1 MQNKLIT
8 ITITISFADNIQFHS
23 IQQSVSFDASIDL
36 NEIQINCRSM
46 YNRSRINK
54 GENRV
59 IRFKCTLQNTIADVL
74 RSRGWQEV
82 KEESG
87 CL

>member
-1 MQNKLIT
+1 
-8 ITITISFADNIQFHS
+8 
-23 IQQSVSFDASIDL
+23 
-36 NEIQINCRSM
+36 M
-46 YNRSRINK
+46 YGNK
-54 GENRV
+54 GRSNKNENRV

-87 CL
+87 KIL

>member
-1 MQNKLIT
+1 
-8 ITITISFADNIQFHS
+8 
-23 IQQSVSFDASIDL
+23 
-36 NEIQINCRSM
+36 M
-46 YNRSRINK
+46 YGNK
-54 GENRV
+54 GRSNKNENRV

-87 CL
+87 IIL

>member
-1 MQNKLIT
+1 
-8 ITITISFADNIQFHS
+8 
-23 IQQSVSFDASIDL
+23 
-36 NEIQINCRSM
+36 M
-46 YNRSRINK
+46 YNRNRNNR

-87 CL
+87 RTSPITLAGLILIL